1 MVRKLSSAG
10 AGTVIVAVLIL
21 LLSTA
26 ATALAGPPE
35 IMERNALRVCA
46 DGNNMPFTSRAG
58 EGFENKIAEM
68 MAEELGLPISY
79 TWSPQ
84 IMGFVRNTLQLRV
97 CDVIIGVVSGYQ
109 FVQNTNPYYRS
120 VYSIVLPHDSPIE
133 TDDLTDPVLAGMTIG
148 AVADTPPMVPLRRN
162 DVRIQTY
169 ARHVDTRAMS
179 PARDA
184 VAHVAQGRLDAAV
197 VWGPIAGYYAKR
209 HDPPL
214 KVVPLDARNGA
225 HGRQDFRITM
235 GIRRNEPLWMD
246 WINDF
251 ILRHQDEIDELL
263 REHDVPLLDARGEL
277 VVEPQQVK
285 GASGQ

>member
-1 MVRKLSSAG
+1 MPGKPSLAYAGILSL
-10 AGTVIVAVLIL
+10 TVLIL
-21 LLSTA
+21 VSWTS

-35 IMERNALRVCA
+35 LMERGALRVCA
-46 DGNNMPFTSRAG
+46 DGNNLPFTNRAG

-68 MAEELGLPISY
+68 MAEELGLPITY
-79 TWSPQ
+79 FWSPQ

-97 CDVIIGVVSGYQ
+97 CDVIIGIASGYQ
-109 FVQNTNPYYRS
+109 FVQNTSPYYRS

-133 TDDLTDPVLAGMTIG
+133 ANDLADPVLGGMTIG
-148 AVADTPPMVPLRRN
+148 GVADTPPMVPLRRN
-162 DVRIQTY
+162 DVRIKTY
-169 ARHVDTRAMS
+169 ANHVDTRAMS

-184 VAHVAQGRLDAAV
+184 IDHVAEGTLDAAV

-214 KVVPLDARNGA
+214 KVVPLDARNAA

-251 ILRHQDEIDELL
+251 IFRRQDEITELL
-263 REHDVPLLDARGEL
+263 IEHDVPLLDARGEL
-277 VVEPQQVK
+277 IVEAQPEK
-285 GASGQ
+285 GAAGQ